1 MDTLFFISSKLIWA
15 IISPASLLLLT
26 GVGAWLAAVAGRHQ
40 LARQLAS
47 VLALLA
53 LVISFFPVGE
63 WLLAPLENRF
73 PTNVALPANATGI
86 IVLGGSTSPL
96 LTSIWNQPEL
106 TNSAERLTSF
116 AYLSDLYPNA
126 RLVFTGG
133 NGNINQQDYS
143 EADSAQILFTQL
155 GLSDKAVIYE
165 GQSRNTT
172 ENVRNSKRIVQPKLE
187 DDWILITSAYHMP
200 RSVGVFCKNAWPVT
214 PYPVDHHSQTGSL
227 LRINYDFSSNLS
239 VLSVAIR
246 EWVGLFAYRLTGQT
260 AQLLPSN
267 NNCDSLN

>member
-1 MDTLFFISSKLIWA
+1 MDTLFFISSKLIWTL
-15 IISPASLLLLT
+15 ISPASLLLIT
-26 GVGAWLAAVAGRHQ
+26 GVGAWAAAVAGWHQ
-40 LARQLAS
+40 LARRLGS

-53 LVISFFPVGE
+53 IIISFLPVGE

-86 IVLGGSTSPL
+86 IVLGGSTSPV
-96 LTSIWNQPEL
+96 LTATWNQPEL
-106 TNSAERLTSF
+106 NESAERLTSF

-126 RLVFTGG
+126 QLVFSGG
-133 NGNINQQDYS
+133 NGSINRQDYP
-143 EADSAQILFTQL
+143 ETESAQILFSQL

-165 GQSRNTT
+165 SQSRNTT
-172 ENVRNSKRIVQPKLE
+172 ENARNSKRLVQPKVE

-214 PYPVDHHSQTGSL
+214 PYPVDHHSETGNL
-227 LRINYDFSSNLS
+227 LRINYDFTSNLAG
-239 VLSVAIR
+239 LSIALR

-260 AQLLPSN
+260 GQLLPSTS
-267 NNCDSLN
+267 NCN